1 MNKKSYCPLP
11 FSHLAIRP
19 NGRVFPCCIFRW
31 DTVPDDFKISDPN
44 VFNHEFL
51 EDIRNKMRN
60 NEPVEGCSRCY
71 ENEEKTGK
79 STRSFFIEK
88 GEDFGL
94 DIGNMDEPKLVY
106 LDLALSNTCNNKCR
120 MCGPELSTNWYSD
133 AKALGMKI
141 PKGIIEQNVVLE
153 NYDLSTLRA
162 IKLIGGEPLMEQDKF
177 INVLQRCDRKNL
189 SIMLTTNGTL
199 TPNEELYTLLREC
212 KQVKIN
218 LSIDAYGPLN
228 DYLRKGSKWD
238 KTVENMHWFNE
249 HFAKTMNIKNVALHS
264 VASIYNLNHV
274 DKLYNFVKETFPNM
288 SIDYVLADGP
298 NWMLARHLPTTAKE
312 TIKQQIEIWKQSFNL
327 PLFKI
332 AVDELNKTG
341 DFNIF
346 MKQDRALNE
355 LRNEHWKTL
364 NPELYEMVK
373 NYYE

>member
-1 MNKKSYCPLP
+1 M
-11 FSHLAIRP
+11 
-19 NGRVFPCCIFRW
+19 
-31 DTVPDDFKISDPN
+31 KIS
-44 VFNHEFL
+44 
-51 EDIRNKMRN
+51 
-60 NEPVEGCSRCY
+60 
-71 ENEEKTGK
+71 
-79 STRSFFIEK
+79 
-88 GEDFGL
+88 
-94 DIGNMDEPKLVY
+94 
-106 LDLALSNTCNNKCR
+106 
-120 MCGPELSTNWYSD
+120 
-133 AKALGMKI
+133 
-141 PKGIIEQNVVLE
+141 KGIIEQNVVLE

-346 MKQDRALNE
+346 MKQDHALNE